1 MIFKSFDGKEI
12 FVREWTDVKDPV
24 GVVQIVHG
32 MTEHSERYD
41 AFAKFLNERG
51 YVVVADDHRGHGY
64 TDRETL
70 GYCKG
75 QMYFDTV
82 KDEAALTDFY
92 KKIYSGLK
100 YFIFGFSYG
109 SFLTQRYIS
118 DYGDKVDGAVLGGS
132 NYKKDFEVYLGSFV
146 SHLKGAKRPAKL
158 IEKLSFGAYSKKF
171 EDGQWLSNDPENN
184 KMYAEDPL
192 SGFTC
197 SNRFYRD
204 FFKGLKSL
212 YTKSYIAGLRKD
224 LPLLLIS
231 GEKDP
236 VGDMGE
242 GVKKLY
248 TFYTEKAG
256 MENVSIVLF
265 ENGRHEF
272 LNERENRETK
282 WGTLL
287 NFFNENTL

>member
-12 FVREWTDVKDPV
+12 FVREWTEVKEPKA
-24 GVVQIVHG
+24 VVQIVHG

-41 AFAKFLNERG
+41 AFARFLNERG
-51 YVVVADDHRGHGY
+51 YIVVADDHRGHGY
-64 TDRETL
+64 TDRDTL
-70 GYCKG
+70 GYAKG
-75 QMYFDTV
+75 QMFLDTER
-82 KDEAALTDFY
+82 DEAELTDFY
-92 KKIYSGLK
+92 KKTFPGLK

-109 SFLTQRYIS
+109 SFVTQRYIS
-118 DYGDKVDGAVLGGS
+118 DHGEKVDGAIIGGS

-146 SHLKGAKRPAKL
+146 SHLKGEKKPARL
-158 IEKLSFGAYSKKF
+158 IEKLSFGAYSKQF

-184 KMYAEDPL
+184 KKYAEDPL

-212 YTKSYIAGLRKD
+212 YTKRYIAGLRRD
-224 LPLLLIS
+224 LPLLLVS

-236 VGDMGE
+236 VGDMSE
-242 GVKKLY
+242 GVKRLY
-248 TFYTEKAG
+248 RFYKEKAG
-256 MENVSIVLF
+256 MENVSLVLF

-272 LNERENRETK
+272 LNERDGREKK
-282 WGTLL
+282 WGTVLSFL
-287 NFFNENTL
+287 EENTL

>member
-12 FVREWTDVKDPV
+12 FVREWTQVREPKA
-24 GVVQIVHG
+24 VVQIVHG
-32 MTEHSERYD
+32 MAEHSGRYD
-41 AFAKFLNERG
+41 AFAGFLNERG

-64 TDRETL
+64 TDRDTL

-75 QMYFDTV
+75 QIFFDTV

-92 KKIYSGLK
+92 KKVYPGLK

-109 SFLTQRYIS
+109 SFITQRYIS
-118 DYGDKVDGAVLGGS
+118 DYGEKADGAILGGS
-132 NYKKDFEVYLGSFV
+132 SYKKDFEVYLGSFV
-146 SHLKGAKRPAKL
+146 ARLKGEKLPAKL
-158 IEKLSFGAYSKKF
+158 IEKLSFGAYAKKF
-171 EDGQWLSNDPENN
+171 DDGEWLSNDSENN
-184 KMYAEDPL
+184 KKYAEDPL

-197 SNRFYRD
+197 SNNFYRD

-212 YTKSYIAGLRKD
+212 YTKSYIAGLPKD
-224 LPLLLIS
+224 LPLLLVS

-236 VGDMGE
+236 VGGMGE

-248 TFYTEKAG
+248 RFYTEKAG

-272 LNERENRETK
+272 LNEREDRETK
-282 WGTLL
+282 WGTPL
-287 NFFNENTL
+287 NFFEENIL

>member
-12 FVREWTDVKDPV
+12 FVREWTDVKDPKA
-24 GVVQIVHG
+24 VVQIVHG
-32 MTEHSERYD
+32 MTEHSGRYD
-41 AFAKFLNERG
+41 AFARFLNERG

-64 TDRETL
+64 TDKDTL
-70 GYCKG
+70 GYCAG
-75 QMYFDTV
+75 DMFSDTV

-92 KKIYSGLK
+92 KKIYPGLK

-118 DYGDKVDGAVLGGS
+118 DYGEKIDGAVIGGS

-146 SHLKGAKRPAKL
+146 ALLKGEKKPAKL
-158 IEKLSFGAYSKKF
+158 IEKLSFGAYAKKF
-171 EDGQWLSNDPENN
+171 EDRQWLSNDPENN
-184 KMYAEDPL
+184 KMYVQDKLA
-192 SGFTC
+192 GFTC

-204 FFKGLKSL
+204 FFRGLKSL
-212 YTKSYIAGLRKD
+212 YTKSYIRGLRKE
-224 LPLLLIS
+224 LPVLLVS

-236 VGDMGE
+236 VGDMGK

-248 TFYTEKAG
+248 KFYTEKAG

-265 ENGRHEF
+265 ENSRHEF

-282 WGTLL
+282 WGTVL
-287 NFFNENTL
+287 NFFEENTL

>member
-1 MIFKSFDGKEI
+1 MILKSFDGKEI
-12 FVREWTDVKDPV
+12 FVREWTDVKEPKA
-24 GVVQIVHG
+24 VVQIVHG

-51 YVVVADDHRGHGY
+51 YIVVADDHRGHGY
-64 TDRETL
+64 TDGDTL
-70 GYCKG
+70 GYCAG
-75 QMYFDTV
+75 NMFFDTER
-82 KDEAALTDFY
+82 DEAMLTDFY
-92 KKIYSGLK
+92 KKTFPGLK

-109 SFLTQRYIS
+109 SFVTQRYLA
-118 DYGDKVDGAVLGGS
+118 DFGQKV
-132 NYKKDFEVYLGSFV
+132 
-146 SHLKGAKRPAKL
+146 KGEKRAAKL

-184 KMYAEDPL
+184 ERYAGDPL

-204 FFKGLKSL
+204 FFKGLRSL
-212 YTKSYIAGLRKD
+212 YTKRYIAGLPKD
-224 LPLLLIS
+224 LPLLLAS

-248 TFYTEKAG
+248 KFYTEKAG
-256 MENVSIVLF
+256 MQNVSIVLF

-272 LNERENRETK
+272 LNEREDREKK

-287 NFFNENTL
+287 NFFEENAL